1 MQKNHKLT
9 AIAVITISV
18 LLLVAYTSFYL
29 KIDTEQVYIK
39 YSTEQANKDAE
50 MAIKQ
55 ENIFLYSTGTIAC
68 SPAVESKYV
77 KLAISLPSKPLACG
91 CVIEDYI
98 LRRAQ
103 ERYAKTFNRR
113 IIKHV
118 KSQIS
123 KASY

>member
-1 MQKNHKLT
+1 MQRNYKLSV
-9 AIAVITISV
+9 IAVITFSV
-18 LLLVAYTSFYL
+18 FLLVAFTSIYL
-29 KIDTEQVYIK
+29 TKNTEQVYTE
-39 YSTEQANKDAE
+39 YSTEQAIKDAE

-55 ENIFLYSTGTIAC
+55 KDIYVYATGTIAC

-91 CVIEDYI
+91 CVIDDYK

-113 IIKHV
+113 IMKHV